1 MKKKIDTSG
10 KSAAIFIKDLVPIID
25 KRDFKKL
32 INFKKNI
39 RYCLHNSRKSKLQC
53 MVNLIRKNSD
63 VKMHKHNQEEVYC
76 ILKGELQI
84 SIRSKKK
91 SKKIVMN
98 KNNNQILYMPKNIL
112 HSIHSKTNYCIFLEL
127 TSGPFSKKNTFY
139 EKN

>member
-1 MKKKIDTSG
+1 MKNKIDNSG
-10 KSAAIFIKDLVPIID
+10 KSAAIFIKDLVPIVD
-25 KRDFKKL
+25 KKDFKRL

-53 MVNLIRKNSD
+53 MVNLIRKKSG

-76 ILKGELQI
+76 ILKGKIQI
-84 SIRSKKK
+84 SYKSKKK
-91 SKKIVMN
+91 IKKVIMN
-98 KNNNQILYMPKNIL
+98 NKKNQILYMPKNIL

-127 TSGPFSKKNTFY
+127 TTGPFSKKNTFY